1 MNLLL
6 TEADVPYEEMKEAE
20 VIESGL
26 AQTDVAL
33 VVGACDIVNPEA
45 RSDPKSP
52 LAGLESLSVGRAE
65 TVVVLKRTT
74 GPGFSGAANPL
85 FSAENTLMLLGDAKK
100 SLQEL
105 VRAVKENGK

>member
-1 MNLLL
+1 
-6 TEADVPYEEMKEAE
+6 MKESEEIEPALAE
-20 VIESGL
+20 
-26 AQTDVAL
+26 TDVAL

-45 RSDPKSP
+45 RTNPASP
-52 LAGLESLSVGRAE
+52 LAGLGSLSVGRAD
-65 TVVVLKRTT
+65 TVVVMKRTT

-85 FSAENTLMLLGDAKK
+85 FTAENTLMLLGDAKK